1 MWQIK
6 RILDFT
12 FKKNILIVSFALL
25 LGVSFYTI
33 IDSLFRQILIPIVS
47 NFFLEKQLS
56 DLYISYSQTPGIRIS
71 LGAFIQSLI
80 CFLIIIFFASLF
92 YFFFKRRQT
101 RIKKEI
107 DSQVMP
113 TFRDGVNLE
122 IRDYLKYIPQ
132 IKDILKSKKS

>member
-56 DLYISYSQTPGIRIS
+56 DLYISYSQTPDIRIS